1 MDRIVYSSIASRG
14 TDTPDVFEIVEVS
27 ARNNPKRAVTGFLLY
42 DADRFLQMIE
52 GPALALQALLEDLEA
67 DPRHHTIEV
76 LHRSAADER
85 WFPDWEMKHLI
96 SFSAEPAL
104 EELRRKLSTKPGGPE
119 IFALVDGF
127 LGK

>member
-1 MDRIVYSSIASRG
+1 MHRIVYSSIASKG
-14 TDTPDVFEIVEVS
+14 TNTPDVFEIVDVS
-27 ARNNPKRAVTGFLLY
+27 ARNNPQRSVTGFLLY

-76 LHRSAADER
+76 RHRSVADER

-104 EELRRKLSTKPGGPE
+104 EQLRHALATKPGGAE
-119 IFALVDGF
+119 IFALVDDF
-127 LGK
+127 LRE